1 MRVRAWTAGAIFLL
15 GPALPGSLHGQQ
27 SRGGRVS
34 AHALLGV
41 FAPTGRHRSAIGD
54 AFAIG
59 GQLGI
64 GVRPSMAV
72 VAGALVSQMRYRG
85 TPQSELTVVQYDVGL
100 EFAPASAPASA
111 HNSLR
116 RRITPFIGVG
126 TGARSYKLTER
137 TEGTRVFPASYV
149 SVGTEF
155 SIGSAGLRLEA
166 RDYVSR
172 SELSGTMSGA
182 RNDVTAVAGLAYH
195 FR

>member
-1 MRVRAWTAGAIFLL
+1 VRVRAWIVGAVFAL
-15 GPALPGSLHGQQ
+15 GPGLVQAQQ
-27 SRGGRVS
+27 NRGGRVS

-41 FAPTGRHRSAIGD
+41 FAPTGRHRNAIGD

-72 VAGALVSQMRYRG
+72 VGGALISQMRYRA
-85 TPQSELTVVQYDVGL
+85 TPQGELTVVQYDVGL
-100 EFAPASAPASA
+100 EFAPASALASA
-111 HNSLR
+111 HNSPR
-116 RRITPFIGVG
+116 RRMTPFLGAG
-126 TGARSYKLTER
+126 AGARTYELTER
-137 TEGTRVFPASYV
+137 TEGTRVFLSGYV

-166 RDYVSR
+166 RDYVSG
-172 SELSGTMSGA
+172 SELSGTLSGA